1 MKKLK
6 REEKFSKPL
15 FYLKRIISIWYYSS
29 QFKLSFWTIFNF
41 PCNTISN
48 LVIVS
53 NIDSTDLFRVIG
65 KNVKYYRKLYN
76 LKNGKMT
83 QENLAE
89 IVDVS
94 TALIGNLESDKIEQ
108 GVSVF
113 TLWKISKALNVPIDK
128 LFDDSDFNDRNL
140 EA

>member
-1 MKKLK
+1 M
-6 REEKFSKPL
+6 EEINSTEL
-15 FYLKRIISIWYYSS
+15 FK
-29 QFKLSFWTIFNF
+29 
-41 PCNTISN
+41 
-48 LVIVS
+48 
-53 NIDSTDLFRVIG
+53 VIG

-108 GVSVF
+108 GVSVY

-128 LFDDSDFNDRNL
+128 LFDDSKFDNRTL